1 MSVSNHRPVNSVLV
15 TLLMI
20 ALFSPISVSARSP
33 SEIMSKAML
42 SMMDAMGNLAYQ
54 FKKDDGWD
62 FSSAKRPFS
71 YQPWNLPGYSSYL
84 PGYPGSYMPG
94 LPPGSMVGIPGPY
107 LPDQS
112 FIPGDAQSLYR
123 YQTASDLDGIWVG
136 RSGEVVLVMYGYF
149 RVYASAEVYRDG
161 RYRIEADR
169 LLMHDPESG
178 ITQAYEY
185 RLDEG
190 RMIMRDE
197 SGNILLFKKLPI
209 PIPPYM
215 LLPGVH

>member
-1 MSVSNHRPVNSVLV
+1 M
-15 TLLMI
+15 
-20 ALFSPISVSARSP
+20 ALFLPISASARSP

-42 SMMDAMGNLAYQ
+42 SMMDAMGRLAFQ

-62 FSSAKRPFS
+62 FSSARQPFS
-71 YQPWNLPGYSSYL
+71 YQPWSLPGYSSYM
-84 PGYPGSYMPG
+84 PGYPGAYMPG
-94 LPPGSMVGIPGPY
+94 TSPGSMTGIPGYY
-107 LPDQS
+107 LPGQP
-112 FIPGDAQSLYR
+112 FIPDDAQAPYR
-123 YQTASDLDGIWVG
+123 SQTASDLDGIWVG

-161 RYRIEADR
+161 KYRIEADR

-178 ITQAYEY
+178 ITQTYEY
-185 RLDEG
+185 RLDDG

-197 SGNILLFKKLPI
+197 RGNILLFKKLPI

-215 LLPGVH
+215 LLPGTN